1 VEVFCSGPA
10 IAAEAARGVRQ
21 GWDTKIVDLIDHD
34 LNQLTAEVVAKAAEM
49 GDEWA
54 NEVWKRV
61 GKYLGIG
68 VANVL
73 TSVGVRRVVIGGGV
87 AKAGDLLLDPVRQ
100 EVEDRVFLMPQDK
113 VEIIE
118 AELGSDAGIVGM
130 AAWSARQQG
139 VQVGG

>member
-1 VEVFCSGPA
+1 
-10 IAAEAARGVRQ
+10 VRQ

-87 AKAGDLLLDPVRQ
+87 AKAGDLLLNPVRQ
-100 EVEDRVFLMPQDK
+100 EVKDRVFLMPQDK

-118 AELGSDAGIVGM
+118 AKLGTDAGIVGM

-139 VQVGG
+139 MPTGG